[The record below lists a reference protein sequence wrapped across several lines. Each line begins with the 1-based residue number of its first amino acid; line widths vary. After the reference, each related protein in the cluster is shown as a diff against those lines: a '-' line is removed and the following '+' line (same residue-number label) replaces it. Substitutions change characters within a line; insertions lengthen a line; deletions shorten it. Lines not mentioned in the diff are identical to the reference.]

1 MNALA
6 EYGLFVVKL
15 LTVLALVLGAVG
27 AALGAAARAR
37 RRGALPDAG
46 AEGRVRVRR
55 FNEQLEK
62 LSEALAVSALEP
74 ADRREAARERRAR
87 DKREAK
93 AAAKAR
99 KAAAKAAK
107 RRRGGGETRVPEPAR
122 PRTFVLDFQGDVRAS
137 AVEGLRREIT
147 AVLTS
152 ATSEDE
158 VVVRLDSG
166 GGLVAPY
173 GLGASQLDRVRKARV
188 RLVVAVDRVAAS
200 GGYMMGAVGDRLVAA
215 PFAILGSIG
224 VVAQVP
230 NFHRLLERYDIDFET
245 LTAGKYKRTLTLF
258 GENTEEG
265 RAKFLEDI
273 TRIHE
278 QFKSH
283 VARHRPSL
291 DIERV
296 STGEIW
302 SGEDALELGLADE
315 LLTSD
320 EYLVRAA
327 ESREV
332 LLVDWKRKRGLGER
346 LSLGAT
352 AAIERLAVSIV
363 DALQRS
369 RYGG

>member
-1 MNALA
+1 MNLLA
-6 EYGLFVVKL
+6 DYGLFLLKL
-15 LTVLALVLGAVG
+15 LTVLVVVLAAAGAVAG
-27 AALGAAARAR
+27 MAARAR
-37 RRGALPDAG
+37 RRGALPDGG

-55 FNEQLEK
+55 FNEQLDK
-62 LSEALAVSALEP
+62 LSEALSVSALEP
-74 ADRREAARERRAR
+74 AARQEAAKARRAR
-87 DKREAK
+87 KKAEAK
-93 AAAKAR
+93 AAKAS
-99 KAAAKAAK
+99 AKAARK
-107 RRRGGGETRVPEPAR
+107 RRGDGQTLVPETPR
-122 PRTFVLDFQGDVRAS
+122 PRTFVLDFAGDVRAS

-173 GLGASQLDRVRKARV
+173 GLGASQLERVRKARIP
-188 RLVVAVDRVAAS
+188 LTVAVDRVAAS
-200 GGYMMGAVGDRLVAA
+200 GGYMMASVGDRLVAA

-230 NFHRLLERYDIDFET
+230 NFHRLLERFDIDFET

-273 TRIHE
+273 TRIHQ
-278 QFKSH
+278 QFKAH
-283 VARHRPSL
+283 VARHRPKL
-291 DIERV
+291 DVERV

-302 SGEDALELGLADE
+302 SGDDALELALADE

-332 LLVDWKRKRGLGER
+332 LLVDWKRRRGLGER
-346 LSLGAT
+346 FSIGA
-352 AAIERLAVSIV
+352 AATFEGLVLRAA
-363 DALQRS
+363 DAAQRA
-369 RYGG
+369 RFGG

>member
-6 EYGLFVVKL
+6 EYGLFLLKL
-15 LTVLALVLGAVG
+15 LTVAALALGVVGAV
-27 AALGAAARAR
+27 AAAAARAR
-37 RRGALPDAG
+37 RRGALPDAD

-55 FNEQLEK
+55 FNEQLK
-62 LSEALAVSALEP
+62 SLSEALSVSTLEP
-74 ADRREAARERRAR
+74 AARREATKARRAR
-87 DKREAK
+87 EKKEAKAAK
-93 AAAKAR
+93 AAAKSAR
-99 KAAAKAAK
+99 
-107 RRRGGGETRVPEPAR
+107 RRRGGGETVVPEVRR
-122 PRTFVLDFQGDVRAS
+122 PRTFVLDFSGDIRAS
-137 AVEGLRREIT
+137 AVEALRREIT

-173 GLGASQLDRVRKARV
+173 GLGASQLERVRKARV
-188 RLVVAVDRVAAS
+188 PLVVSVDRVAAS
-200 GGYMMGAVGDRLVAA
+200 GGYMMAAVGDRLLAA

-230 NFHRLLERYDIDFET
+230 NFHRLLERLDIDFET

-273 TRIHE
+273 GRIHE
-278 QFKSH
+278 QFKAH
-283 VARHRPSL
+283 VARHRPKL

-296 STGEIW
+296 ATGEIW
-302 SGEDALELGLADE
+302 SGDDALERGLADE
-315 LLTSD
+315 LVTSD

-332 LLVDWKRKRGLGER
+332 LLVDWRRKKGLGER
-346 LSLGAT
+346 LSLGA
-352 AAIERLAVSIV
+352 AALAERLVWRAA
-363 DALQRS
+363 DAADRA
-369 RYGG
+369 RFGA

>member
-1 MNALA
+1 MMLFYD
-6 EYGLFVVKL
+6 YGLFLLKA
-15 LTVLALVLGAVG
+15 LTVVVAVVAVV
-27 AALGAAARAR
+27 AAIVGMAARAKKA
-37 RRGALPDAG
+37 RGAGAD
-46 AEGRVRVRR
+46 AEGRIRVRR
-55 FNEQLEK
+55 YNEQLER
-62 LSEALAVSALEP
+62 LGEAMTLSALEP
-74 ADRREAARERRAR
+74 AQRLEATKARRAR
-87 DKREAK
+87 KKRERKAAK
-93 AAAKAR
+93 AAAKL
-99 KAAAKAAK
+99 AK
-107 RRRGGGETRVPEPAR
+107 RTRGDGQTIVPVTAK
-122 PRTFVLDFQGDVRAS
+122 PRTFVLDFEGDIRAS

-147 AVLTS
+147 AVLTG

-158 VVVRLDSG
+158 VLVRLDSG

-188 RLVVAVDRVAAS
+188 PLIVAVDRVAAS
-200 GGYMMGAVGDRLVAA
+200 GGYMMACVSDRLLAA

-230 NFHRLLERYDIDFET
+230 NFHRLLERFDIDFET

-278 QFKSH
+278 QFKAH
-283 VARHRPSL
+283 VQRQRPKL

-296 STGEIW
+296 CTGEIW
-302 SGEDALELGLADE
+302 SGDDAIELRLADE
-315 LLTSD
+315 LTTSD

-332 LLVDWKRKRGLGER
+332 LLVDWRTKRGLGER
-346 LSLGAT
+346 LSLGAG
-352 AAIERLAVSIV
+352 AFVERLVLAGA
-363 DALQRS
+363 DALHRS
-369 RYGG
+369 RYGA